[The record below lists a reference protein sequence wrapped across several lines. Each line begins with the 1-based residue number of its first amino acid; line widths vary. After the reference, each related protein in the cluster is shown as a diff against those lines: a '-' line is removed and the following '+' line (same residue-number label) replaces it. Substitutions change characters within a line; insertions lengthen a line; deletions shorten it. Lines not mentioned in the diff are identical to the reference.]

1 MELYFKEKLSLR
13 GKVEVTD
20 QDGNVV
26 YSGKRSLFTGNLTL
40 KDKDGKKLITIV
52 EKGGIFGRRFII
64 KSGMFKTVAVMKQK
78 ISLINQKFRVKKLD
92 WDIKGNFT
100 AKEYQILKGET
111 PIAEIKR
118 AKLVALLETYV
129 IEIHSE
135 EDAASII
142 AVALVLNQI
151 LGEKKSKIVG
161 KVAG

>member
-26 YSGKRSLFTGNLTL
+26 YSGKRAFFTGNLTL

-64 KSGMFKTVAVMKQK
+64 KSGMIKTVAGMKQK
-78 ISLINQKFRVKKLD
+78 ISLIKQKFRVKKLD

-100 AKEYQILKGET
+100 SKEYQILKGET

-151 LGEKKSKIVG
+151 LGEKKAKIAG